1 MKQLLATLALGGWF
15 LLAACGES
23 KAPVA
28 PPPPPP
34 TLPVVEIQ
42 TQTVPLYQDFVG
54 QIYGAEDIAIRARV
68 EGFLEGIHFDEGTQ
82 VEKGDLL
89 YTIES
94 QSFEADVAAR
104 LSQVAEAK
112 TVLAKTASDL
122 KRIRPLAER
131 RAVSQTD
138 LDAAVAHYE
147 AAEASLEAAQANL
160 RAAKIR
166 LSYTKV
172 LSPITGIIGKTWA
185 KVGDLVGRGPDTAV
199 LNEVSRI
206 DTVNVEFFLTETQ
219 YLQLARR
226 YAAASGRDEDVQ
238 GRRLQLI
245 LADGSVYDHKGRFNF
260 IDRQVDPT
268 TGAIRIQASFDNPER
283 LLRPGQFAKVRAEV
297 ETVQDAILV
306 PQRCVTER
314 QGRHSV
320 FVVGE
325 GNKVS
330 VRQVRVGPTVNG
342 SWLIRE
348 GLKAGEKIVY
358 EGLQRVKEGTVI
370 QPEIRKAQPPD
381 RKEN

>member
-1 MKQLLATLALGGWF
+1 M
-15 LLAACGES
+15 
-23 KAPVA
+23 
-28 PPPPPP
+28 
-34 TLPVVEIQ
+34 VEVKP
-42 TQTVPLYQDFVG
+42 QTVPLFQDFVG

-68 EGFLEGIHFDEGTQ
+68 EGFLEGIHFEEGSE
-82 VEKGDLL
+82 VKKDALL

-138 LDAAVAHYE
+138 LDAAVAHHE
-147 AAEASLEAAQANL
+147 AAEASLEAARANL
-160 RAAKIR
+160 RASKIR

-172 LSPITGIIGKTWA
+172 LSPITGIIGKTRA
-185 KVGDLVGRGPDTAV
+185 KVGDVVGRSVETAI

-206 DTVNVEFFLTETQ
+206 NTVRVEFFLTETQ

-226 YAAASGRDEDVQ
+226 YFGDPPAKVESSQ
-238 GRRLQLI
+238 TKKLQLL
-245 LADGSVYDHKGRFNF
+245 LADGSIYPHTGSFNF

-268 TGAIRIQASFDNPER
+268 TGAIRIQASFDNPKM
-283 LLRPGQFAKVRAEV
+283 LLRPGQFARVRAEV
-297 ETVQDAILV
+297 ETVEDAILI
-306 PQRCVTER
+306 PQRCVIER
-314 QGRHSV
+314 QGLFSV

-330 VRQVRVGPTVNG
+330 AREVQVGPTVDS

-348 GLKAGEKIVY
+348 GLQAGEKIVY
-358 EGLQRVKEGTVI
+358 EGLQRVREGMVI
-370 QPEIRKAQPPD
+370 QPEIRDIQPKD
-381 RKEN
+381 QKET